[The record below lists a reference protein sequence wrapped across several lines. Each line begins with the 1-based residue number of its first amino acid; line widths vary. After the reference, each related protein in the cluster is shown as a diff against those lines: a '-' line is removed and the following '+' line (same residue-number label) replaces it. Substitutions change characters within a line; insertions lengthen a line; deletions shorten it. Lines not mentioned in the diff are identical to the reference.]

1 MDKYILLVE
10 DNPDDAELTLRA
22 LKKGNI
28 KNEIVWVK
36 AGAEALD
43 FLLCTG
49 QYVSRKIEDMPA
61 VMVLDLNMPKIG
73 GLEVLRRVRS
83 DERLKLLPIVI
94 LSTSKQESDII
105 TSYNLGA
112 NSYIKKP
119 VDFDNFAQA
128 VVTLGLYWLLLNEP
142 PVKCYL

>member
-36 AGAEALD
+36 DGAEALD

-49 QYVSRKIEDMPA
+49 QYAGRKIEEMPA

-73 GLEVLRRVRS
+73 GLDVLRKVRS
-83 DERLKLLPIVI
+83 DERLKLLPTVI
-94 LSTSKQESDII
+94 LTTSKQESDII

-119 VDFDNFAQA
+119 VNFDNFAQA

-142 PVKCYL
+142 PVR

>member
-36 AGAEALD
+36 DGAEALD

-49 QYVSRKIEDMPA
+49 QYAGRKIEDMPA
-61 VMVLDLNMPKIG
+61 VMVLDLNMPKVG
-73 GLEVLRRVRS
+73 GLDVLRKVRS
-83 DERLKLLPIVI
+83 DERLKLLPTVI
-94 LSTSKQESDII
+94 LTTSKQESDII

-142 PVKCYL
+142 PVR